1 MSNSNINNSTSHCG
15 DMDRSNNNARPISP
29 FISEEPKVVIDEEE
43 INLLNNIVKEE
54 QLQQQQQQQVPQSTV
69 DTKDIDKIV
78 SQKILEHTSPGMYLA
93 SPPIPVSPT
102 ITNQLKGSS
111 SPSHNG
117 VVPLTPPQLAEFK
130 VIKDD
135 LIIEQEVTTTTTTA
149 TGFKPITPKVFYK
162 ASPQTKATPFKDRNS
177 PIPFNLNL
185 LNENTDSSGNLSD
198 QSKEEID
205 INKTTATTTTT
216 SVLPI
221 PSISTTPTTSTSTTP
236 WSIKSYLFDELD
248 GNYLLETEDTKKKRE
263 QVYNFVHVP
272 IELEKLIIFGFFVC
286 FDSFLYLFTFLPIRI
301 IISICK
307 LFARCFSKK
316 YKLSTTQIFDLFR
329 GFIWAICF
337 IFLHFVD
344 SSMLYH
350 YIRGQAVIKLYVIYN
365 VLEVLDKLCCSFG
378 QDIFDS
384 LFWMSVSLN
393 DSSSSSSS
401 SSTTTTTKNEKNSRI
416 LAPFTHTLV
425 ALLYVGI
432 HSLVLFSQVI
442 TLNVAINSYNNALLT
457 LMMSNQFV
465 ELKGS
470 VFKRF
475 ESDNLFQISC
485 SDIVERFQVF
495 IFLMIIFFQN
505 LSDLNWDLSWDF
517 VINMAGV
524 IIIIWGSELIVD
536 AIKHAFITKF
546 NHSIPTQVYSKFF
559 EILSKIIVGPNNKN
573 FTESTWEI
581 NNRIG
586 FVPFPLATIVIRV
599 FCRFIPSSGIFG
611 IVLTIQI
618 YLCLVLLKI
627 IIKILILG
635 HCIRHERKPKIIK
648 ID

>member
-1 MSNSNINNSTSHCG
+1 MNDSSNSNEKDI
-15 DMDRSNNNARPISP
+15 DRGPTVLPNRPISP
-29 FISEEPKVVIDEEE
+29 FISEEIKVVIDEEE
-43 INLLNNIVKEE
+43 INLLNNIVKE
-54 QLQQQQQQQVPQSTV
+54 QYNQQSHQHQQQQQQQQIQSSSPTLT
-69 DTKDIDKIV
+69 DQDIKDIDKLV
-78 SQKILEHTSPGMYLA
+78 SSKLLEHTSPGMYLT

-102 ITNQLKGSS
+102 ITNQLKSS
-111 SPSHNG
+111 ISS
-117 VVPLTPPQLAEFK
+117 
-130 VIKDD
+130 IS
-135 LIIEQEVTTTTTTA
+135 TTTTTT
-149 TGFKPITPKVFYK
+149 TTIPHTPPQNGLKLIKDELIIEQQQQQQQTDTTFRPITPKVFYK
-162 ASPQTKATPFKDRNS
+162 GSPQIKGTPYKERNS

-185 LNENTDSSGNLSD
+185 LNENDNSSSTNNNSNIEKD
-198 QSKEEID
+198 IDKDTNIDKEKDKD
-205 INKTTATTTTT
+205 ISTSPTTATTTT
-216 SVLPI
+216 
-221 PSISTTPTTSTSTTP
+221 STTTTNSLP
-236 WSIKSYLFDELD
+236 WTIKSYLIDEID
-248 GNYLLETEDTKKKRE
+248 GNYFLDQTEDTKKKRE

-301 IISICK
+301 VI
-307 LFARCFSKK
+307 
-316 YKLSTTQIFDLFR
+316 
-329 GFIWAICF
+329 AIY
-337 IFLHFVD
+337 

-384 LFWMSVSLN
+384 LFWMSVSLTLPATN
-393 DSSSSSSS
+393 KS
-401 SSTTTTTKNEKNSRI
+401 EKNSRI

-517 VINMAGV
+517 VVNMGSV
-524 IIIIWGSELIVD
+524 IMIVWGSELIVD

-559 EILSKIIVGPNNKN
+559 EILSRIIVGPNNKN

-599 FCRFIPSSGIFG
+599 FCRFIPSSGVFG

-618 YLCLVLLKI
+618 YFCLVLLKI
-627 IIKILILG
+627 LIKILILG